1 MSETDLIE
9 RLAEAIEK
17 RIKPTLPLD
26 VQLWNLEM
34 IGAYLHRLTRVVGE
48 RIVTLPGF
56 PKAIRLPAA
65 RPRKPGGNGEGKG
78 KGLPLWKA
86 SEVIAWTEGHRDK
99 VIGRPRKTD

>member
-1 MSETDLIE
+1 MSEVDIIE
-9 RLAEAIEK
+9 RLVDAIEK
-17 RIKPTLPLD
+17 RIRPALPLD
-26 VQLWNLEM
+26 VQLWNLEI
-34 IGAYLHRLTRVVGE
+34 IGAYLQRSPRVVGE

-65 RPRKPGGNGEGKG
+65 SPRKDEDGEPHKG

-99 VIGRPRKTD
+99 VVGRPRKTD